1 MLIDSAL
8 TAAPATF
15 IHLTVP
21 PAAPTIASVRLAALT
36 ITLIHPA
43 VPPITP
49 VTLTIA
55 TVSHAGPTAIHNP
68 QLMKKKN
75 TILLQICLQKQ
86 SAYSV
91 LKKRT
96 KFWQKINVEFV
107 CEAKQPY
114 NSLKCHV
121 KSLVEK
127 RKQYLV
133 SLATDDKN
141 LKINLIRVL
150 DAWIEM
156 VKEDK
161 AKKQAKKKTA
171 EELTEQEC
179 QDEGV
184 RDDLML

>member
-1 MLIDSAL
+1 
-8 TAAPATF
+8 
-15 IHLTVP
+15 
-21 PAAPTIASVRLAALT
+21 
-36 ITLIHPA
+36 
-43 VPPITP
+43 
-49 VTLTIA
+49 
-55 TVSHAGPTAIHNP
+55 
-68 QLMKKKN
+68 
-75 TILLQICLQKQ
+75 
-86 SAYSV
+86 
-91 LKKRT
+91 
-96 KFWQKINVEFV
+96 
-107 CEAKQPY
+107 
-114 NSLKCHV
+114 V

-133 SLATDDKN
+133 SLATNDKN

-179 QDEGV
+179 QDKSV